1 MVFMAVCA
9 FSGLTLAKLPKMCI
23 LDNSYAHFR
32 KRCPDGLLNRR
43 HIHIEDKDE

>member
-9 FSGLTLAKLPKMCI
+9 FSGLPLAKLPKMCI

-32 KRCPDGLLNRR
+32 KSIRMGF
-43 HIHIEDKDE
+43 